1 MPEARGT
8 RAGRRQGSN
17 QRKGFTGTGRARFAD
32 EAHQQF
38 DSPVVLVWDGLNIHL
53 GRAMCDSTSAIPQ
66 LKIVL
71 SSPAPQNASQAIRC
85 LHCRPNPLRHP

>member
-38 DSPVVLVWDGLNIHL
+38 DSPVVLVWDSLNIHL
-53 GRAMCDSTSAIPQ
+53 GRAMCEM
-66 LKIVL
+66 IVARSWL
-71 SSPAPQNASQAIRC
+71 TAC
-85 LHCRPNPLRHP
+85 LLQP